1 MKDQYV
7 GDIGDFGKYSLLRA
21 FADAGVKVGVN
32 WYLTENDGSTDGK
45 FTEYLKKND
54 RIMDIILRICKN
66 RSYNI
71 RRRAGN
77 TPEYKKRSCGK
88 KEMGN

>member
-21 FADAGVKVGVN
+21 FTDAGVKVGVN

-54 RIMDIILRICKN
+54 RISEYDSVVFKTLKN
-66 RSYNI
+66 RI
-71 RRRAGN
+71 
-77 TPEYKKRSCGK
+77 
-88 KEMGN
+88 